1 MGEIADALG
10 HRRENRRI
18 TRHGKPRDFKSKII
32 TLMLGGAGLVLLIVL
47 IAIFLKDSN
56 ELPTEDLPSIQARL
70 SQLEK
75 RISHLE
81 GMEER
86 IVFLDKQEKAL
97 QRYIV
102 EYDQSGGPAA
112 QRLHTLAER
121 VDHLE
126 KIVATVTVET
136 KRKPFPLS
144 KGRYHEVR
152 WGDTLYQ
159 IAQRYGTSVDEL
171 CRLNNITPSQVIY
184 PGQKVLVTSEDN
196 Q

>member
-32 TLMLGGAGLVLLIVL
+32 TLMLGGALTLLLIILFAV
-47 IAIFLKDSN
+47 FYRGGS
-56 ELPTEDLPSIQARL
+56 ELPTEELPSIQARL
-70 SQLEK
+70 NQLEK

-86 IVFLDKQEKAL
+86 IVFLDKREKGL
-97 QRYIV
+97 QRYIA
-102 EYDQSGGPAA
+102 EYDRSGGPAA
-112 QRLHTLAER
+112 QRLDRLAER

-159 IAQRYGTSVDEL
+159 IAQQYGTSVDEL

-196 Q
+196 Y